1 MKKCPFCNAEIQDN
15 ARFCLYCMTPLEEK
29 TVILPARRKRWLW
42 WLPAVAVVLLLGA
55 VLWRIAAAPERN
67 ADTTLKAPEDTTA
80 GTTQNTE
87 ETTEETEPESS
98 DQTQLYVPP
107 EGQTPPRQDDTPED
121 AKPTPTPQQS
131 GTSAA
136 PPTTE
141 VTPPATEATPPTTEP
156 TPPTTEPPP
165 PATEETQ
172 PTAEPPKIDYGNG
185 NPGTTGYRTQFSIA
199 NSGPNDEEGVPFN
212 PVGTDAFGYTR
223 ASAAQMEAAGYSP
236 DEKGWVVDGYGSHIR
251 CGIYQVPEKVIGAP
265 VVGIDYI
272 WFDDVVKITLPKTI
286 TKLPSRAFYNC
297 YEFKYLC
304 IKGDLMT
311 IPENAFPPADQ
322 RWYTIVIRCSADCK
336 DENGRY
342 WKNIA
347 GEYGAVWEEWNG

>member
-15 ARFCLYCMTPLEEK
+15 AHFCLYCMTPLEEK

-55 VLWRIAAAPERN
+55 VLWRIAAVPERN
-67 ADTTLKAPEDTTA
+67 ADTTLKVPEDTTA
-80 GTTQNTE
+80 GTTQNIE

-121 AKPTPTPQQS
+121 AKPTPTP
-131 GTSAA
+131 
-136 PPTTE
+136 
-141 VTPPATEATPPTTEP
+141 
-156 TPPTTEPPP
+156 PTTEPPP
-165 PATEETQ
+165 PATEETE
-172 PTAEPPKIDYGNG
+172 PTTEPPNIDYGNG
-185 NPGTTGYRTQFSIA
+185 KPGTTGYRTTFSIA
-199 NSGPNDEEGVPFN
+199 FPNPEDDDGVPFN
-212 PVGTDAFGYTR
+212 PVGTEVFWCSPAT
-223 ASAAQMEAAGYSP
+223 AAQMEAAGYSP
-236 DEKGWVVDGYGSHIR
+236 DEKGYAVTDNASHIR
-251 CGIYQVPEKVIGAP
+251 CGIYEVPSKVNGAP
-265 VVGIDYI
+265 VVYI
-272 WFDDVVKITLPKTI
+272 ESIGWINDVVKFTVPKAV
-286 TKLPSRAFYNC
+286 KSLPSRAFYNC

-311 IPENAFPPADQ
+311 IPKNAFPPADE